1 MILLEAGWLRCFKL
15 HSQRQNTKEMFSTLA
30 KIYRGEQQPILLVI
44 SYWILLPILL
54 IRKVWEEPSELVS
67 DETSLIVS
75 VSHHLETTKEDERKK
90 TDGQEEVKTK
100 GEIYKEMKIK
110 VIKIE
115 KVVEVESI
123 VEEYLQQK
131 EQKEESCAKVEM
143 VKGEEG
149 ELKMMYQFKEEAKV
163 DHVSIF

>member
-1 MILLEAGWLRCFKL
+1 M
-15 HSQRQNTKEMFSTLA
+15 
-30 KIYRGEQQPILLVI
+30 
-44 SYWILLPILL
+44 
-54 IRKVWEEPSELVS
+54 
-67 DETSLIVS
+67 IVS

>member
-1 MILLEAGWLRCFKL
+1 M
-15 HSQRQNTKEMFSTLA
+15 
-30 KIYRGEQQPILLVI
+30 
-44 SYWILLPILL
+44 
-54 IRKVWEEPSELVS
+54 
-67 DETSLIVS
+67 
-75 VSHHLETTKEDERKK
+75 K
-90 TDGQEEVKTK
+90 TE
-100 GEIYKEMKIK
+100 GEIDKGMKIN

-131 EQKEESCAKVEM
+131 EQNEESCAKVEM